1 MKTRWT
7 KWYTFLCLVALI
19 GCSAH
24 KPPEA
29 LAPTPVV
36 PSIVFSQ
43 GELQGTYGAS
53 FDRTWE
59 ATLIALE
66 DERIP
71 VIRLSK
77 IQGGEITARGT
88 EQSTIRIR
96 VEDLGPNTSKVK
108 IRVGKQGDE
117 EISRNINGQIAY
129 RLGIKND

>member
-1 MKTRWT
+1 MVHLFMPGRPDRLFRTQASRS
-7 KWYTFLCLVALI
+7 LGPDPCRPLHRLL
-19 GCSAH
+19 S
-24 KPPEA
+24 
-29 LAPTPVV
+29 
-36 PSIVFSQ
+36 
-43 GELQGTYGAS
+43 GELQATYGAS